1 MGTTTFTGPVRSG
14 TLKTGETSGSNTGP
28 NIGLARLN
36 QFATLIQSGG
46 GLVQSV
52 TLNIPVGSRITSFE
66 IDVLTA
72 FDSATSATLTIGTSA
87 GASTY
92 VGSVNAKTAGRA
104 SITYSAAQ
112 LAAMAGLT
120 TAGAASPTTAPVV
133 ITVTSVGAPTAGVVT
148 VAVNY
153 TQQ

>member
-1 MGTTTFTGPVRSG
+1 MGTSTFSGPVRSG
-14 TLKTGETSGSNTGP
+14 TKLTGESGGP

-52 TLNIPVGSRITSFE
+52 SINIPVGARITGFD

-72 FDSATSATLTIGTSA
+72 FDSATSATLSIGTAVS
-87 GASTY
+87 GTQY
-92 VGSVNAKTAGRA
+92 VSGINAKTAGRA
-104 SITYSAAQ
+104 AITFTAAQ

-120 TAGAASPTTAPVV
+120 VAGAAAPTTAPLVV
-133 ITVTSVGAPTAGVVT
+133 TVTSVGAPTTGVVT

>member
-1 MGTTTFTGPVRSG
+1 MGTTTFSGPVRAGNKLS
-14 TLKTGETSGSNTGP
+14 GETNGP

-46 GLVQSV
+46 GLTQSV
-52 TLNIPVGSRITSFE
+52 TVYIPVGARITGFD

-72 FDSATSATLTIGTSA
+72 FDSATSATLSIGTSA
-87 GASTY
+87 GGTQY
-92 VGSVNAKTAGRA
+92 VSGVNAKTAGRA
-104 SITYSAAQ
+104 TITFTAAQ

-120 TAGAASPTTAPVV
+120 TAGAASPTVAPVV

-148 VAVNY
+148 IAINY